1 MGIVELVLLAIGLS
15 MDAFAVSITIGLTM
29 KKVTIKK
36 CLIVG
41 LYFGV
46 FQAAMP
52 LIGYLLGT
60 TFASFITAID
70 HWIALILLAFIGGK
84 MIWEALK
91 KDDEDEQC
99 PKEEASLG
107 LAKMLPLAV
116 ATSIDALA
124 IGVTFAFFEMNV
136 VFAILSIGI
145 ITLTLSMIAVKI
157 GNIFGTK
164 YKAKAELAGGII
176 LVLIGLRIFL
186 NGIGVINF

>member
-1 MGIVELVLLAIGLS
+1 MSIAELVLLAIGLS
-15 MDAFAVSITIGLTM
+15 MDAFAVSVTIGLTM

-52 LIGYLLGT
+52 LAGYFLGT
-60 TFASFITAID
+60 TFAGFITAFD
-70 HWIALILLAFIGGK
+70 HWIALVLLAIIGGK
-84 MIWEALK
+84 MIWEALQK
-91 KDDEDEQC
+91 DEDEEGSG
-99 PKEEASLG
+99 EEASLG
-107 LAKMLPLAV
+107 WAKMLPLAV

-136 VFAILSIGI
+136 IFAVLSIGI

-157 GNIFGTK
+157 GNVFGTK
-164 YKAKAELAGGII
+164 YKAKAELVGGII
-176 LVLIGLRIFL
+176 LVLIGLKIFL

>member
-1 MGIVELVLLAIGLS
+1 MSIVELVLLAIGLS

-41 LYFGV
+41 LYFGI
-46 FQAAMP
+46 FQAVMP
-52 LIGYLLGT
+52 LTGYLLGT
-60 TFASFITAID
+60 TFASFITAFD
-70 HWIALILLAFIGGK
+70 HWIALILLAIIGGK
-84 MIWEALK
+84 MIWEALQK
-91 KDDEDEQC
+91 DDDDEDSC
-99 PKEEASLG
+99 EEASLG
-107 LAKMLPLAV
+107 WAKMLPLAV

-136 VFAILSIGI
+136 VFAVLSIGI

-157 GNIFGTK
+157 GNVFGTK
-164 YKAKAELAGGII
+164 YKAKAELVGGII